1 MWQTGNNKYKPLK
14 EQAMKH
20 IKFIFTLMLLT
31 LFVAAPAMAQQTS
44 KELKKELKSKASKDI
59 RKEAKAYEKEGW
71 RSVAGSLP
79 LAKQL
84 EQAQMAAI
92 ERDEEGL
99 NRYYLGRGKGV
110 GGNYRAAKAVAFNQA
125 KVDLV
130 AAVMADVASTEVND
144 MTNEDLGEGDV
155 LSTEDMTINSKVVSS
170 FPIKDIITVVEIYRE
185 LSRGRYEVEM
195 TVKIEAADAK
205 KRAKIFLND
214 QRKAAQQK

>member
-1 MWQTGNNKYKPLK
+1 
-14 EQAMKH
+14 MKH
-20 IKFIFTLMLLT
+20 IKLVFTIVLLT
-31 LFVAAPAMAQQTS
+31 LFAVTPVVAQQNS

-92 ERDEEGL
+92 ERDEDGL
-99 NRYYLGRGKGV
+99 NRYYMGRGKGI

-130 AAVMADVASTEVND
+130 AAVLSDVQSAETNE
-144 MTNEDLGEGDV
+144 MTNEDMGEGDV
-155 LSTEDMTINSKVVSS
+155 ISTDDLDINSKVVSS
-170 FPIKDIITVVEIYRE
+170 FPIKDIVTVVEIYRE
-185 LSRGRYEVEM
+185 LSRGRYEVEFS
-195 TVKIEAADAK
+195 VKMDAVDAR

-214 QRKAAQQK
+214 QRKANMQKTQAE

>member
-1 MWQTGNNKYKPLK
+1 
-14 EQAMKH
+14 MKH

-31 LFVAAPAMAQQTS
+31 LFVAAPVMAQQTS

-195 TVKIEAADAK
+195 TVKMEAADAK

>member
-1 MWQTGNNKYKPLK
+1 
-14 EQAMKH
+14 MKH
-20 IKFIFTLMLLT
+20 IKLVFTIVLLT
-31 LFVAAPAMAQQTS
+31 LFAVTPVVAQQSS

-92 ERDEEGL
+92 ERDEDGL
-99 NRYYLGRGKGV
+99 NRYYMGRGKGI

-130 AAVMADVASTEVND
+130 AAVLSDVQSAETNE
-144 MTNEDLGEGDV
+144 MTNEDMGEGDV
-155 LSTEDMTINSKVVSS
+155 ISTDDLDINSKVVSS
-170 FPIKDIITVVEIYRE
+170 FPIKDIVTVVEIYRE
-185 LSRGRYEVEM
+185 LSRGRYEVEIS
-195 TVKIEAADAK
+195 VKMDAVDAR

-214 QRKAAQQK
+214 QRKANIQKTQAE

>member
-1 MWQTGNNKYKPLK
+1 
-14 EQAMKH
+14 MKH
-20 IKFIFTLMLLT
+20 IKLVFTIVLLT
-31 LFVAAPAMAQQTS
+31 LFAVTPIVAQQSS

-92 ERDEEGL
+92 ERDEDGL
-99 NRYYLGRGKGV
+99 NRYYMGRGKGI

-130 AAVMADVASTEVND
+130 AAVLSDVQSAETNE
-144 MTNEDLGEGDV
+144 MTNEDMGEGDV
-155 LSTEDMTINSKVVSS
+155 ISTDDLDINSKVVSS
-170 FPIKDIITVVEIYRE
+170 FPIKDIVTVVEIYRE
-185 LSRGRYEVEM
+185 LSRGRYEVEIS
-195 TVKIEAADAK
+195 VKMDAVDAR

-214 QRKAAQQK
+214 QRKANMQKTQAE

>member
-1 MWQTGNNKYKPLK
+1 
-14 EQAMKH
+14 MKH
-20 IKFIFTLMLLT
+20 IKLVFTIVLLT
-31 LFVAAPAMAQQTS
+31 LFAVTPVVAQQSS

-92 ERDEEGL
+92 ERDEDGL
-99 NRYYLGRGKGV
+99 NRYYMGRGKGI

-130 AAVMADVASTEVND
+130 AAVLSDVQSAETNE
-144 MTNEDLGEGDV
+144 MTNEDMGEGDV
-155 LSTEDMTINSKVVSS
+155 ISTDDLDINIKVVSS
-170 FPIKDIITVVEIYRE
+170 FPIKDIVTVLEI
-185 LSRGRYEVEM
+185 
-195 TVKIEAADAK
+195 
-205 KRAKIFLND
+205 
-214 QRKAAQQK
+214 

>member
-1 MWQTGNNKYKPLK
+1 
-14 EQAMKH
+14 MKH
-20 IKFIFTLMLLT
+20 IKLVFTIVLLT
-31 LFVAAPAMAQQTS
+31 LFAVTPVVAQQSS

-92 ERDEEGL
+92 ERDEDGL
-99 NRYYLGRGKGV
+99 NRYYMGRGKGI

-130 AAVMADVASTEVND
+130 AAVLSDVQSAETNE
-144 MTNEDLGEGDV
+144 MTNEDMGEGDV
-155 LSTEDMTINSKVVSS
+155 ISTDDLDIDSKVVSS
-170 FPIKDIITVVEIYRE
+170 FPIKDIVTVVEIYRE
-185 LSRGRYEVEM
+185 LSRGRYEVEIS
-195 TVKIEAADAK
+195 VKMDAVDAR

-214 QRKAAQQK
+214 QRKANMQKTQAE

>member
-1 MWQTGNNKYKPLK
+1 
-14 EQAMKH
+14 MKH

>member
-1 MWQTGNNKYKPLK
+1 
-14 EQAMKH
+14 MKH

-92 ERDEEGL
+92 ERNEEGL

-195 TVKIEAADAK
+195 TVKMEAADAK

>member
-1 MWQTGNNKYKPLK
+1 
-14 EQAMKH
+14 MKH
-20 IKFIFTLMLLT
+20 IKLVFTIMMLT
-31 LFVAAPAMAQQTS
+31 LFALTPEVAQQSS

-92 ERDEEGL
+92 ERDEDGL
-99 NRYYLGRGKGV
+99 NRYYMGRGKGI

-130 AAVMADVASTEVND
+130 AAVLSDVQSAETNE
-144 MTNEDLGEGDV
+144 MTNEDMGEGDV
-155 LSTEDMTINSKVVSS
+155 ISTDDLDINSKVVSS
-170 FPIKDIITVVEIYRE
+170 FPIKDIVTVVEIYRE
-185 LSRGRYEVEM
+185 LSRGRYEVEIS
-195 TVKIEAADAK
+195 VKMDAVDAR

-214 QRKAAQQK
+214 QRKANMQKTQAE

>member
-1 MWQTGNNKYKPLK
+1 
-14 EQAMKH
+14 MKH

-92 ERDEEGL
+92 EKDEEGL

-195 TVKIEAADAK
+195 TVKMEAADAK

>member
-1 MWQTGNNKYKPLK
+1 
-14 EQAMKH
+14 MKH
-20 IKFIFTLMLLT
+20 FKVIFTLMLLT
-31 LFVAAPAMAQQTS
+31 LFATVPMMAQQTA

-92 ERDEEGL
+92 EQDEEGL

-130 AAVMADVASTEVND
+130 AAVMSDVASTEVND
-144 MTNEDLGEGDV
+144 LTNEDLGEGDV

-170 FPIKDIITVVEIYRE
+170 FPIKDIVTVVEIYRE

-195 TVKIEAADAK
+195 TVKMEAADAK

-214 QRKAAQQK
+214 QRKAAQKE

>member
-1 MWQTGNNKYKPLK
+1 
-14 EQAMKH
+14 MKH

-195 TVKIEAADAK
+195 TVKMEAADAK

-214 QRKAAQQK
+214 QRKAALQK

>member
-1 MWQTGNNKYKPLK
+1 
-14 EQAMKH
+14 MKH

-44 KELKKELKSKASKDI
+44 KKLKKELKSKASKDI

-195 TVKIEAADAK
+195 TVKMEAADAK

>member
-1 MWQTGNNKYKPLK
+1 
-14 EQAMKH
+14 MKH

-110 GGNYRAAKAVAFNQA
+110 GRQ
-125 KVDLV
+125 L
-130 AAVMADVASTEVND
+130 
-144 MTNEDLGEGDV
+144 
-155 LSTEDMTINSKVVSS
+155 
-170 FPIKDIITVVEIYRE
+170 PCC
-185 LSRGRYEVEM
+185 
-195 TVKIEAADAK
+195 
-205 KRAKIFLND
+205 
-214 QRKAAQQK
+214 

>member
-1 MWQTGNNKYKPLK
+1 
-14 EQAMKH
+14 MKH

-92 ERDEEGL
+92 ERNEEGL

-195 TVKIEAADAK
+195 TVKMEAADAK

-214 QRKAAQQK
+214 QRKATQQK

>member
-1 MWQTGNNKYKPLK
+1 
-14 EQAMKH
+14 MKH

-195 TVKIEAADAK
+195 TVKMEAADAK

>member
-1 MWQTGNNKYKPLK
+1 
-14 EQAMKH
+14 MKH
-20 IKFIFTLMLLT
+20 IKLVFTIVLLT
-31 LFVAAPAMAQQTS
+31 LFAVTPVVAQQSS

-92 ERDEEGL
+92 ERDEDGL
-99 NRYYLGRGKGV
+99 NRYYMGRGKGI

-130 AAVMADVASTEVND
+130 AAVLSDVQSAETNE
-144 MTNEDLGEGDV
+144 MTNEDMGEGDV
-155 LSTEDMTINSKVVSS
+155 ISTDDLDINSKVVSS
-170 FPIKDIITVVEIYRE
+170 FPIKDIVTVVEIYRE
-185 LSRGRYEVEM
+185 LSRGRYEVEIS
-195 TVKIEAADAK
+195 VKMDAVDAR

-214 QRKAAQQK
+214 QRKANMQKTQAE

>member
-1 MWQTGNNKYKPLK
+1 
-14 EQAMKH
+14 MKH

-195 TVKIEAADAK
+195 TVKMEAADAK

-214 QRKAAQQK
+214 QRKAAQKK

>member
-1 MWQTGNNKYKPLK
+1 MWQTGNNEYKPLK

-92 ERDEEGL
+92 ERDEE
-99 NRYYLGRGKGV
+99 
-110 GGNYRAAKAVAFNQA
+110 
-125 KVDLV
+125 KV
-130 AAVMADVASTEVND
+130 
-144 MTNEDLGEGDV
+144 
-155 LSTEDMTINSKVVSS
+155 
-170 FPIKDIITVVEIYRE
+170 
-185 LSRGRYEVEM
+185 
-195 TVKIEAADAK
+195 
-205 KRAKIFLND
+205 
-214 QRKAAQQK
+214 

>member
-1 MWQTGNNKYKPLK
+1 
-14 EQAMKH
+14 MKH

-195 TVKIEAADAK
+195 TVKMEAADAK

-214 QRKAAQQK
+214 QRKATQQK

>member
-1 MWQTGNNKYKPLK
+1 
-14 EQAMKH
+14 MKH

-31 LFVAAPAMAQQTS
+31 LFVAAPAIAQQTS

-59 RKEAKAYEKEGW
+59 RKEAKNYEKEGW

-92 ERDEEGL
+92 EKDEDGL

-130 AAVMADVASTEVND
+130 AAVMADVASTEIND

-155 LSTEDMTINSKVVSS
+155 LSTEDMTINSKVVSA
-170 FPIKDIITVVEIYRE
+170 FPIKDIVTVVEIYRE

-195 TVKIEAADAK
+195 TVKMEAADAK
-205 KRAKIFLND
+205 KRAKVFLND

>member
-1 MWQTGNNKYKPLK
+1 
-14 EQAMKH
+14 MKH
-20 IKFIFTLMLLT
+20 IKLVFTIVLLT
-31 LFVAAPAMAQQTS
+31 LFAVTPVVAQQSS

-92 ERDEEGL
+92 ERDEDGL
-99 NRYYLGRGKGV
+99 NRYYMGRGKGI

-125 KVDLV
+125 KIDLV
-130 AAVMADVASTEVND
+130 AAVLSDVQSAETNE
-144 MTNEDLGEGDV
+144 MTNEDMGEGDV
-155 LSTEDMTINSKVVSS
+155 ISTDDLDINSKVVSS
-170 FPIKDIITVVEIYRE
+170 FPIKDIVTVVEIYRE
-185 LSRGRYEVEM
+185 LSRGRYEVEIS
-195 TVKIEAADAK
+195 VKMDAVDAR

-214 QRKAAQQK
+214 QRKANMQKTQAE

>member
-1 MWQTGNNKYKPLK
+1 
-14 EQAMKH
+14 MKH
-20 IKFIFTLMLLT
+20 FKFIFTLMLLT
-31 LFVAAPAMAQQTS
+31 LFATAPMMAQQTA

-92 ERDEEGL
+92 EQDEEGL

-130 AAVMADVASTEVND
+130 AAVMSDVASTEIND
-144 MTNEDLGEGDV
+144 LTNEDLGEGDV

-170 FPIKDIITVVEIYRE
+170 FPIKDIVTVVEIYRE

-195 TVKIEAADAK
+195 TVKMEAADAK

-214 QRKAAQQK
+214 QRKATQQK

>member
-1 MWQTGNNKYKPLK
+1 MWQTGNNEYKPLK

-99 NRYYLGRGKGV
+99 NRYYVGRGKGV

-195 TVKIEAADAK
+195 TVKMEAADAK

>member
-1 MWQTGNNKYKPLK
+1 
-14 EQAMKH
+14 MKH
-20 IKFIFTLMLLT
+20 IKLVFTIMLLT
-31 LFVAAPAMAQQTS
+31 LFAGTPVVAQQSS

-92 ERDEEGL
+92 ERDEDGL
-99 NRYYLGRGKGV
+99 NRYYMGRGKGI

-130 AAVMADVASTEVND
+130 AAVLSDVQSAETNE
-144 MTNEDLGEGDV
+144 MTNEDMGEGDV
-155 LSTEDMTINSKVVSS
+155 ISTDDLDINSKVVSS
-170 FPIKDIITVVEIYRE
+170 FPIKDIVTVVEIYRE
-185 LSRGRYEVEM
+185 LSRGRYEVEIS
-195 TVKIEAADAK
+195 VKMDAVDAR

-214 QRKAAQQK
+214 QRKANMQKTQAE

>member
-1 MWQTGNNKYKPLK
+1 
-14 EQAMKH
+14 MKH
-20 IKFIFTLMLLT
+20 IKLVFTIMLLT
-31 LFVAAPAMAQQTS
+31 LFAVTPVVAQQSS

-92 ERDEEGL
+92 ERDEDGL
-99 NRYYLGRGKGV
+99 NRYYMGRGKGI

-130 AAVMADVASTEVND
+130 AAVLSDVQSAETNE
-144 MTNEDLGEGDV
+144 MTNEDMGEGDV
-155 LSTEDMTINSKVVSS
+155 ISTDDLDINSKVVSS
-170 FPIKDIITVVEIYRE
+170 FPIKDIVTVVEIYRE
-185 LSRGRYEVEM
+185 LSRGRYEVEIS
-195 TVKIEAADAK
+195 VKMDAVDAR

-214 QRKAAQQK
+214 QRKANMQKTQAE

>member
-1 MWQTGNNKYKPLK
+1 
-14 EQAMKH
+14 MKH

-31 LFVAAPAMAQQTS
+31 LFVATPAVAQQTS

-92 ERDEEGL
+92 EKDEEGL

-185 LSRGRYEVEM
+185 ISRGRYEVEM
-195 TVKIEAADAK
+195 TVKMEAADAK

-214 QRKAAQQK
+214 QRKATKKE

>member
-1 MWQTGNNKYKPLK
+1 
-14 EQAMKH
+14 MKH
-20 IKFIFTLMLLT
+20 FKLIFTLMLLA
-31 LFVAAPAMAQQTS
+31 LFAVAPTMAQQSS
-44 KELKKELKSKASKDI
+44 KELKKELKDKANKSI

-92 ERDEEGL
+92 EKDEEGL
-99 NRYYLGRGKGV
+99 NRYYIGRGKGV

-130 AAVMADVASTEVND
+130 AAVMSDVASTEVND

-155 LSTEDMTINSKVVSS
+155 LSTEDMSINSKVVSS
-170 FPIKDIITVVEIYRE
+170 FPIKDIVTVVEIYRE
-185 LSRGRYEVEM
+185 LTRGRYEVEI
-195 TVKIEAADAK
+195 TVKMEATDAK
-205 KRAKIFLND
+205 KRAKVFLND
-214 QRKAAQQK
+214 RRKAALK

>member
-1 MWQTGNNKYKPLK
+1 
-14 EQAMKH
+14 
-20 IKFIFTLMLLT
+20 
-31 LFVAAPAMAQQTS
+31 
-44 KELKKELKSKASKDI
+44 
-59 RKEAKAYEKEGW
+59 
-71 RSVAGSLP
+71 
-79 LAKQL
+79 
-84 EQAQMAAI
+84 MAAI

-195 TVKIEAADAK
+195 TVKMEAADAK